1 MEAILKFNL
10 PEENDEFNSAIN
22 GSAYSSIVWEL
33 KQYLRSQLK
42 YENLSSDADEA
53 LEKVKEKIFELENNF
68 LNKEI

>member
-22 GSAYSSIVWEL
+22 GSNYSSIIWEL

-42 YENLSSDADEA
+42 YENLSNDADEA
-53 LEKVKEKIFELENNF
+53 LEKVKEKIAELENNF